1 MRLFI
6 RNYHSFSLH
15 SIIAIVMVKIFLYI
29 HVHTPSLQ
37 QTVATGPTADLD
49 YVSQIK
55 RRVQDGLSARE
66 DREKRRRKV
75 LIEQLKAMHEQE
87 ASVCIMLMDIEH

>member
-1 MRLFI
+1 M
-6 RNYHSFSLH
+6 N
-15 SIIAIVMVKIFLYI
+15 AIVMVKIFVYI